1 METFPA
7 TGLPADFGPQLE
19 TLGIVTPTPIQA
31 GSIPLIME
39 GHDLVGIAQTG
50 TGKTLAFGLP
60 IIATL
65 GTGRALIL
73 APTRELAAQIA
84 AALRPFAGAFHLRTA
99 VLVGGV
105 GMQGQNSELRRN
117 PAIVVATPG
126 RLLDHVQKGH
136 LRLREFKTVVLD
148 EADRMLDMGF
158 LPAIESI
165 LNALPKERQTL
176 MFSATMADTISGLIK
191 RHMRA
196 PQRVEVTPPGSTVH
210 LIEQSVAFVE
220 QLDKNELL
228 WRLIN
233 ETDGQ
238 ALVFARTRHGA
249 RKVAAAMSQ
258 LGLAAA
264 EIHSDRTQNQRTAAI
279 MGFRSGRVRVLVAT
293 DIAARG
299 IDVKDI
305 SLVVQYDLPDDHDDY
320 VHRIGRT
327 GRAGATG
334 RAVIFCTPEKSKTL
348 QALEQTINLVLET
361 APESPLARPVR
372 SSRRSGGQTNEPRRR
387 SNVDERS
394 RNWSSRPRPAT
405 ASKGPAPEARRR
417 PNPEERSREW
427 TPKPRPSSSR
437 PEEPRRRE
445 WTSKPPS
452 RWRDD
457 SQADYQVRKRET
469 GPAGVW
475 VKASPKKSSTG
486 PSGKWTS
493 MPRSRSVESHPTKGG
508 KTKGPKIK
516 PLRKSEGVRPA
527 DKPKKDAVA
536 SMPRSPKTGRP
547 RPHGL
552 PKSFKAGPKKGKKPA
567 GFKRKR

>member
-1 METFPA
+1 
-7 TGLPADFGPQLE
+7 
-19 TLGIVTPTPIQA
+19 
-31 GSIPLIME
+31 
-39 GHDLVGIAQTG
+39 
-50 TGKTLAFGLP
+50 
-60 IIATL
+60 
-65 GTGRALIL
+65 
-73 APTRELAAQIA
+73 
-84 AALRPFAGAFHLRTA
+84 
-99 VLVGGV
+99 
-105 GMQGQNSELRRN
+105 
-117 PAIVVATPG
+117 
-126 RLLDHVQKGH
+126 
-136 LRLREFKTVVLD
+136 
-148 EADRMLDMGF
+148 MLDMGF

-279 MGFRSGRVRVLVAT
+279 MGFRNGRVRVLVAT

-348 QALEQTINLVLET
+348 QALEQTINLVLDT

-372 SSRRSGGQTNEPRRR
+372 SSRGSRGSAHEPRRR
-387 SNVDERS
+387 SNLDERS
-394 RNWSSRPRPAT
+394 REWSQKPRPASRG
-405 ASKGPAPEARRR
+405 AAPEARRR
-417 PNPEERSREW
+417 PNPDERSREW
-427 TPKPRPSSSR
+427 TPKSRPSSSR
-437 PEEPRRRE
+437 PEASPRRE
-445 WTSKPPS
+445 WTSKPPA
-452 RWRDD
+452 RRRDD
-457 SQADYQVRKRET
+457 SKVDHPVRLRET

-475 VKASPKKSSTG
+475 VKASPKKSSSG

-493 MPRSRSVESHPTKGG
+493 MPRSRDAEAHPAKGG
-508 KTKGPKIK
+508 KTKGPKTK
-516 PLRKSEGVRPA
+516 PLRKPEGVRPA
-527 DKPKKDAVA
+527 DKPKKDAIA
-536 SMPRSPKTGRP
+536 SMPRNPKTGRP